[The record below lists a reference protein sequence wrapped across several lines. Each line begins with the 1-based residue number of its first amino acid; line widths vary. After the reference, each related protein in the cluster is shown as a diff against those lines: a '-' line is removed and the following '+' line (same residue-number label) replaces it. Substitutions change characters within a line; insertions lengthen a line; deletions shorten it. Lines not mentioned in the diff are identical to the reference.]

1 MYDADEDPMRFTL
14 GVNVQ
19 LMMISNMLMLTVMV
33 MMLMVSL
40 VETALHWM
48 KVCWYQIVR
57 KNVDMVHYGQYSLLH
72 IWKNSALIRSAL
84 RPQVNNLIIGSIR
97 SAADLHNTLS
107 SLIRAGT
114 RGHMH
119 VT

>member
-48 KVCWYQIVR
+48 KVCWYQSV
-57 KNVDMVHYGQYSLLH
+57 KKVVNMETYGRHGSLH
-72 IWKNSALIRSAL
+72 IWTSSALIRSVL
-84 RPQVNNLIIGSIR
+84 RPQVVYSI
-97 SAADLHNTLS
+97 
-107 SLIRAGT
+107 
-114 RGHMH
+114 
-119 VT
+119 

>member
-19 LMMISNMLMLTVMV
+19 LMMISKMLMLTVMV

-57 KNVDMVHYGQYSLLH
+57 KVVNMENMVNIVHSIFGQV
-72 IWKNSALIRSAL
+72 
-84 RPQVNNLIIGSIR
+84 P
-97 SAADLHNTLS
+97 LS
-107 SLIRAGT
+107 SVLSCDLR
-114 RGHMH
+114 
-119 VT
+119 